1 MSFRIWLCIAALSGL
16 TSVIAAAYGAHGLHG
31 ITTSATAVKIYETG
45 QQFHA
50 LHSIVLFGIA
60 ILFAAT
66 EGWRGALAYW
76 ALQISAG
83 AFLLGIAMFSG
94 SIYFGVVNSVQTGV
108 PLVPMGGGLFLLGW
122 AALAI
127 SAFGFGRK
135 SS

>member
-1 MSFRIWLCIAALSGL
+1 MTFRIWLCIAALSGL
-16 TSVIAAAYGAHGLHG
+16 TSVIAAAYGAHGLRDV
-31 ITTSATAVKIYETG
+31 TTSAMAVKIYETG

-66 EGWRGALAYW
+66 EGWRGALAHW
-76 ALQISAG
+76 ALQISAS

-108 PLVPMGGGLFLLGW
+108 PLVPAGGGLFLLGW